1 MNKNGV
7 IAVVVVVVAIVLAG
21 LWALRSGQ
29 GGMTGPDCAAA
40 PSTPQGVGYS
50 VENDLVTIRWSPAAG
65 GERVATYLVEARAPQ
80 DVTPTT
86 FVAPGNATTFQRQ
99 APSGTTYHVH
109 VLARNACG
117 TSAPSSEIVVK
128 VP

>member
-21 LWALRSGQ
+21 LWALRSGE
-29 GGMTGPDCAAA
+29 GGVSGPDCAAA
-40 PSTPQGVGYS
+40 PSAPQGVAYS
-50 VENDLVTIRWSPAAG
+50 VAEGMVTIRWSPAAA
-65 GERVATYLVEARAPQ
+65 GERVATYLVEAKAPQ

-99 APSGTTYHVH
+99 APPQTMYYVN

-117 TSAPSSEIVVK
+117 TSAPSSQLVVT

>member
-21 LWALRSGQ
+21 LWALRRGESGVA
-29 GGMTGPDCAAA
+29 GPDCAAA
-40 PSTPQGVGYS
+40 PGTPQDVTYT
-50 VENDLVTIRWSPAAG
+50 VEKDVVVIRWSPAAG
-65 GERVATYLVEARAPQ
+65 GERVATYLIEARAPQ

-86 FVAPGNATTFQRQ
+86 FVAAGNATTFQRQ
-99 APSGTTYHVH
+99 SPAGATYHVH
-109 VLARNACG
+109 MLARNACG
-117 TSAPSSEIVVK
+117 TSPPSPEMIVK

>member
-7 IAVVVVVVAIVLAG
+7 IAVVVVVVAIVLAV
-21 LWALRSGQ
+21 LWALRSGE
-29 GGMTGPDCAAA
+29 GGMSGPDCAAA
-40 PSTPQGVGYS
+40 PGAPQGVAYS
-50 VENDLVTIRWSPAAG
+50 VEKDMVVIRWSPADA
-65 GERVATYLVEARAPQ
+65 GERVATYLIEARAPQ

-99 APSGTTYHVH
+99 APSQTTYYVN

-117 TSAPSSEIVVK
+117 TSAPSSQLVVT

>member
-21 LWALRSGQ
+21 LWALRRGE
-29 GGMTGPDCAAA
+29 GGMSGPDCAAA
-40 PSTPQGVGYS
+40 QDAPQGVTHT
-50 VENDLVTIRWSPAAG
+50 VDNDVVTIRWSPAAG
-65 GERVATYLVEARAPQ
+65 GERVATYLIEARAPQ

-99 APSGTTYHVH
+99 APSGTIYHVH

-117 TSAPSSEIVVK
+117 TSAASPEMVVK